1 MIEIKDQK
9 REELWETLK
18 MSAKYKKI
26 YNEHHT
32 NDFNFEVKDGNL
44 ILELKT
50 PELRY
55 AMYCADLLEYN
66 YKEIKKIDIDKILYS
81 QEKNDS
87 IVFDNAKNFTEY
99 VATSQYDYNDPD
111 DIVTF
116 VCYIIQLFQNYFI
129 DQIKSLSDIDRELN
143 LGLYMSI
150 YNKLNEKKDVSIEL
164 EGITYTGT
172 LKQLKVKRVFF
183 SVNLIA
189 VLSIISF
196 NGEKYVEHDVDL
208 IIPKKE
214 KIKSI
219 EDLEGITIL
228 TEDKIN
234 KYTARGKKYVKYT
247 EKPSYI
253 NYDGYGYEIGYY
265 GNIRTH
271 VSGRFMSDIKNFREM
286 NAFVE
291 DRHYNGIFS
300 NSAKPVNI
308 DESNIWKCSPI
319 LYGFSF
325 VTKTWMQI
333 LIQNATDIKFSE
345 EAFNELVI
353 DPMYKDIIVAA
364 LTNRMPS
371 LDSITGKGNGKIF
384 LLFGSAGSG
393 KTMTAESVA
402 EFLHKPLYFVSVGE
416 LGTTPEKLEEKLD
429 QVMKIA
435 SSWDAVILFDEVD
448 AFVTKRDSMNLER
461 NAMTAIFLRL
471 LERYNGIMFMTT
483 NLEQNLDEAF
493 ISRCT
498 ASIQYDEL
506 TADVRKTIWENILN
520 KAKVAGYK
528 VDQEVYNKLS
538 ELSENK
544 LNGRT
549 IKNIIRLSA
558 AYAESKNSE
567 IKYSHINQVIKLNK
581 TI

>member
-1 MIEIKDQK
+1 
-9 REELWETLK
+9 
-18 MSAKYKKI
+18 
-26 YNEHHT
+26 
-32 NDFNFEVKDGNL
+32 
-44 ILELKT
+44 
-50 PELRY
+50 
-55 AMYCADLLEYN
+55 
-66 YKEIKKIDIDKILYS
+66 
-81 QEKNDS
+81 
-87 IVFDNAKNFTEY
+87 
-99 VATSQYDYNDPD
+99 
-111 DIVTF
+111 
-116 VCYIIQLFQNYFI
+116 
-129 DQIKSLSDIDRELN
+129 
-143 LGLYMSI
+143 
-150 YNKLNEKKDVSIEL
+150 
-164 EGITYTGT
+164 
-172 LKQLKVKRVFF
+172 
-183 SVNLIA
+183 
-189 VLSIISF
+189 
-196 NGEKYVEHDVDL
+196 
-208 IIPKKE
+208 
-214 KIKSI
+214 
-219 EDLEGITIL
+219 
-228 TEDKIN
+228 
-234 KYTARGKKYVKYT
+234 
-247 EKPSYI
+247 
-253 NYDGYGYEIGYY
+253 
-265 GNIRTH
+265 
-271 VSGRFMSDIKNFREM
+271 
-286 NAFVE
+286 
-291 DRHYNGIFS
+291 
-300 NSAKPVNI
+300 
-308 DESNIWKCSPI
+308 
-319 LYGFSF
+319 
-325 VTKTWMQI
+325 
-333 LIQNATDIKFSE
+333 
-345 EAFNELVI
+345 
-353 DPMYKDIIVAA
+353 
-364 LTNRMPS
+364 
-371 LDSITGKGNGKIF
+371 
-384 LLFGSAGSG
+384 
-393 KTMTAESVA
+393 MTAESVA

>member
-18 MSAKYKKI
+18 VSAKLRKL

-32 NDFNFEVKDGNL
+32 DDFDFEVKDGNL
-44 ILELKT
+44 VIELKT
-50 PELRY
+50 SELRY
-55 AMYCADLLEYN
+55 AMYCADLLDYN

-81 QEKNDS
+81 QEENDS
-87 IVFDNAKNFTEY
+87 RVLDNAKEFNEY
-99 VATSQYDYNDPD
+99 LATNQYDYNDPD
-111 DIVTF
+111 DTVTF

-143 LGLYMSI
+143 LGLYTSI
-150 YNKLNEKKDVSIEL
+150 YNKLKEEKKVSIKSE
-164 EGITYTGT
+164 EIVYTGI
-172 LKQLKVKRVFF
+172 LKQLKLKRVFF
-183 SVNLIA
+183 NIDLVA

-196 NGEKYVEHDVDL
+196 NGEKYVEHNINL

-234 KYTARGKKYVKYT
+234 KYAARGKKYVKYT
-247 EKPSYI
+247 KKPSYI
-253 NYDGYGYEIGYY
+253 NYDGYGYEMGCY

-271 VSGRFMSDIKNFREM
+271 VSGRFMSDIKNFHEI
-286 NAFVE
+286 NAYIE
-291 DRHYNGIFS
+291 DRQYNGIFS

-371 LDSITGKGNGKIF
+371 LDSIAGKGNGKIF
-384 LLFGSAGSG
+384 LLYGSAGSG
-393 KTMTAESVA
+393 SYIT
-402 EFLHKPLYFVSVGE
+402 F
-416 LGTTPEKLEEKLD
+416 
-429 QVMKIA
+429 
-435 SSWDAVILFDEVD
+435 
-448 AFVTKRDSMNLER
+448 
-461 NAMTAIFLRL
+461 
-471 LERYNGIMFMTT
+471 
-483 NLEQNLDEAF
+483 
-493 ISRCT
+493 
-498 ASIQYDEL
+498 
-506 TADVRKTIWENILN
+506 
-520 KAKVAGYK
+520 
-528 VDQEVYNKLS
+528 
-538 ELSENK
+538 
-544 LNGRT
+544 
-549 IKNIIRLSA
+549 
-558 AYAESKNSE
+558 
-567 IKYSHINQVIKLNK
+567 
-581 TI
+581 